1 VAQQNIAGVA
11 VLVVLAFMAL
21 ALAGCA
27 NFAQFKQGPLD
38 IAPAAGE
45 PGAPEFHDAAIGRDA
60 LRGHLPAA

>member
-27 NFAQFKQGPLD
+27 NFEQSEPLS
-38 IAPAAGE
+38 IAPVAPP
-45 PGAPEFHDAAIGRDA
+45 PGTPEFHDAAIGRDA
-60 LRGHLPAA
+60 LRGHLRTE